1 MRQRCY
7 RPLLS
12 CLLPLGACASSAVPP
27 TLAKWFSDAPG
38 DATPRLMLAGDRIVA
53 AAAPLGP
60 GSLPPAVRT
69 TFEAVAPGGETL
81 FVGRE
86 WSERGEGF
94 RLEKRYREGAVH
106 TRSVLASPEGAVL
119 ERWHTVPIPQV
130 PQQVLAAALQQ
141 GPLVDEA
148 RIVSGPE
155 REEYWDL
162 VARDRSGRTFV
173 VRVALDGDLLATAR
187 RVSAQVETR

>member
-1 MRQRCY
+1 MRQRCH
-7 RPLLS
+7 RPLLG
-12 CLLPLGACASSAVPP
+12 CLLALGACASSAVPP
-27 TLAKWFSDAPG
+27 TLAKWFHDAPG
-38 DATPRLMLAGDRIVA
+38 DSTPRLLLAGDRIVA

-69 TFEAVAPGGETL
+69 TFEAVAPGGETM

-86 WSERGEGF
+86 WSERGDGF
-94 RLEKRYREGAVH
+94 RLEKRYHDGVEH
-106 TRSVLASPEGAVL
+106 TRSVLASADGAVL
-119 ERWHTVPIPQV
+119 ERWHTVPIPKV

-148 RIVSGPE
+148 RIVSGRE

-173 VRVALDGDLLATAR
+173 VRVGLDGELLATAR
-187 RVSAQVETR
+187 RVAAQVETR

>member
-12 CLLPLGACASSAVPP
+12 CLLALGACASPPIPP

-38 DATPRLMLAGDRIVA
+38 ESMPRLLLDGDRIVA

-60 GSLPPAVRT
+60 GLLPPPVRT

-81 FVGRE
+81 FLGRE

-94 RLEKRYREGAVH
+94 RLEKHYHDGVEH
-106 TRSVLASPEGAVL
+106 TRSVLASPDGAVL
-119 ERWHTVPIPQV
+119 ERWHTVPVPQV
-130 PQQVLAAALQQ
+130 PQQVLAAALRH
-141 GPLVDEA
+141 GPNIDEA

-155 REEYWDL
+155 REEHWDL
-162 VARDRSGRTFV
+162 IARDRSSRTFV
-173 VRVALDGDLLATAR
+173 VRVGLHGDLLGTAR
-187 RVSAQVETR
+187 RLDARVDAR